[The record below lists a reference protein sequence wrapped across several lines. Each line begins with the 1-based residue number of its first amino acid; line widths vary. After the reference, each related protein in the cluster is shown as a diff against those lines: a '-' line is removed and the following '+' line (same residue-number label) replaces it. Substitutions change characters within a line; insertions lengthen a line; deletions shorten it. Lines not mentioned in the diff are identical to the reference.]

1 LKRDI
6 TDDETDKI
14 ESKIN
19 SLPYIE
25 SVVYKSKMELSKEM
39 MDSSEVFSSVMKE
52 WDEGSTPI
60 QATFQVKVKDINEIK
75 YVADEIAKMDG
86 VDIVKYGEGMVEQL
100 VSLFDMVRK
109 ISIGMVILSIIIIG
123 MLIPA
128 GFSTNDD
135 QVVITY
141 GETTQH
147 NANYKTTVDTFF
159 KNQAGIDLN
168 GVSTKVITAD
178 EVNKIS
184 STITG
189 KYYNS
194 EQIFSS
200 ALVDLNDNDNLEVSV
215 DKSTITTITG
225 DMYLSALKSAGI
237 TSGHVYVTSPVTAT
251 GESALA
257 GIMNSYEVA
266 TDVEIPDTVKE
277 AANNEIYTQA
287 EIVKTSNVSADDLSK
302 LVDDVK
308 ETVQEENVTDHQTIV
323 NIINN
328 YTVNYNVNIT
338 DSDIENLADSIEQI
352 QNVQGDIN
360 NYQTEVSD
368 VLNSTDN
375 ESVTGFIDGLFN

>member
-1 LKRDI
+1 
-6 TDDETDKI
+6 
-14 ESKIN
+14 
-19 SLPYIE
+19 
-25 SVVYKSKMELSKEM
+25 M
-39 MDSSEVFSSVMKE
+39 
-52 WDEGSTPI
+52 
-60 QATFQVKVKDINEIK
+60 
-75 YVADEIAKMDG
+75 
-86 VDIVKYGEGMVEQL
+86 
-100 VSLFDMVRK
+100 RK
-109 ISIGMVILSIIIIG
+109 ISIGMIILAVIMIG

-128 GFSTNDD
+128 GFSANDN

-141 GETTQH
+141 GETTHH
-147 NANYKTTVDTFF
+147 NANYKNIVDTFF
-159 KNQAGIDLN
+159 ENQANVDLHA
-168 GVSTKVITAD
+168 VDSKIITAD

-189 KYYNS
+189 RYYNS

-200 ALVDLNDNDNLEVSV
+200 ALVDLNENDNLEVSV

-266 TDVEIPDTVKE
+266 TDVEIPETVKE

-287 EIVKTSNVSADDLSK
+287 EIVKNSDVNADDLSK

-308 ETVQEENVTDHQTIV
+308 ETVQEENITDHQTIV

-328 YTVNYNVNIT
+328 YTINYNINIT
-338 DSDIENLADSIEQI
+338 NSDIENLADSIEQI

-360 NYQTEVSD
+360 NYQEEVSD
-368 VLNSTDN
+368 VLNSTDTD
-375 ESVTGFIDGLFN
+375 SATGFLDGLFN